1 MIHPGDLCQVL
12 GEAGVT
18 FWTGVPDS
26 LLRSFCSWVTTHTEV
41 DRHAIAANE
50 GAAVA
55 LAAGH
60 HLATG
65 QYALVYMQNSGIG
78 NAINPLVSLADPA
91 VYSIPMVLM
100 IGWRGEPGQ
109 HDEPQHAKQGRI
121 TLGLLETLEIP
132 YVTLS
137 ADDGGWRDR
146 IQAICQQMREQQRPV
161 AIVVRAKAFA
171 PCSTEVPVR
180 TDYPLT
186 REDALSMILEV
197 VEDNAVVVSTT
208 GMTSRELFEL
218 REARHQG
225 HDSDFLTV
233 GSMGHSHQIALGIA
247 LRKPDL
253 QVLCIDGD
261 GAVLM
266 HMGGLA
272 VVGQMRPRNLKHI
285 VINNE
290 AHDSVGG
297 QPTASGNVDYVQ
309 LARAVG
315 YERSA
320 RATVADELR
329 NELGELVQSIGPALL
344 EVRVRRGARADLGRP
359 RTTPSENKDSLM
371 KRLMR

>member
-1 MIHPGDLCQVL
+1 MIHPGELCEVL
-12 GEAGVT
+12 RDAGVT

-26 LLRSFCSWVTTHTEV
+26 LLRSFCSWVTTHTEA
-41 DRHAIAANE
+41 DRHVIAANE

-91 VYSIPMVLM
+91 VYSIPMALM
-100 IGWRGEPGQ
+100 IGWRGEPGY

-137 ADDGGWRDR
+137 ADDGSWRDR
-146 IQAICQQMREQQRPV
+146 IQAICRQMREQGRPV

-171 PCSTEVPVR
+171 PCSTDVDAQR
-180 TDYPLT
+180 DYPLT
-186 REDALSMILEV
+186 REDALSIILEV
-197 VEDNAVVVSTT
+197 VQDGAVVVSTT
-208 GMTSRELFEL
+208 GMASRELFEL
-218 REARHQG
+218 REARRQG

-247 LRKPDL
+247 LRKSDL

-272 VVGQMRPRNLKHI
+272 VVGQMSPRNLKHI

-309 LARAVG
+309 LARTVG
-315 YERSA
+315 YNWAEMA
-320 RATVADELR
+320 ATADELR
-329 NELGELVQSIGPALL
+329 SAMEGLIQSRGPALL
-344 EVRVRRGARADLGRP
+344 EVRVKRGARADLGRP
-359 RTTPSENKDSLM
+359 TTTPIDNKNLFM